1 MPTAE
6 QLTEPI
12 AEHGEGPVW
21 DDDGGRLLAVDL
33 EQGDLLAVSPQ
44 GDVRTRHIDDVLACV
59 RPRRE
64 GGWVLAARRQFA
76 VVSSIEE
83 LLAGREEPQML
94 PPLWDDPD
102 LRFNE
107 GGCDPQGR
115 FFCGSMAY
123 GGSAKGGQPVGAL
136 WRLDGDGS
144 ARVALGGLT
153 IPNGLGWS
161 PDGQRA
167 YHVDSPSGEIA
178 LLHVAP
184 ETGEVLDREPW
195 VRLSDALGD
204 AADGADGATGVPD
217 GLVVDAEG
225 GVWVAVYGAGVVL
238 RFDASGA
245 LSERV
250 DIGVPAVTACTLGG
264 TGEGEAGTRGGSV
277 LYVTTSTQGVDLAA
291 HPGSGA
297 VFVLPVEVAAL
308 PPLRY
313 DG

>member
-6 QLTEPI
+6 QLTAPI

-21 DDDGGRLLAVDL
+21 DADGGRLLAVDL
-33 EQGDLLAVSPQ
+33 EQGDLLAVSP
-44 GDVRTRHIDDVLACV
+44 GGSTAKRHVADALACV
-59 RPRRE
+59 RPRTGAAG
-64 GGWVLAARRQFA
+64 GGWVVAARRRFA
-76 VVSSIEE
+76 LVESLDD
-83 LLAGREEPQML
+83 LLSGREEPHML
-94 PPLWDDPD
+94 PALWDDPD

-123 GGSAKGGQPVGAL
+123 GGSAKGGQPVGVL
-136 WRLDGDGS
+136 WRLDPDGS
-144 ARVALGGLT
+144 AHVALEGLT
-153 IPNGLGWS
+153 IPNGLAWS

-167 YHVDSPSGEIA
+167 YHVDSPSGEVS

-184 ETGEVLDREPW
+184 DTGEVLDREPW
-195 VRLSDALGD
+195 VQL
-204 AADGADGATGVPD
+204 ADVLGADPGGVPD

-225 GVWVAVYGAGVVL
+225 GVWVALNGAGAVVRL
-238 RFDASGA
+238 DAGGG

-250 DIGVPAVTACTLGG
+250 DVGVPGVTACTLGG
-264 TGEGEAGTRGGSV
+264 TGQDDDGTRGGAV
-277 LYVTTSTQGVDLAA
+277 LYVTTSTQGVDLDA
-291 HPGSGA
+291 HPASGS

-308 PPLRY
+308 PPLRF